1 MITTTGLTRIYGKGE
16 NAVTAVNNLDIRIDD
31 GELVAITG
39 KSGSGKTTLLNIL
52 GGLDKATGGSVCYDD
67 TDITKLADTALA
79 DFRLNKIGFVFQN
92 YNLFKGIAGS
102 QFVGMANFEFVFK
115 MRDFSIAL
123 QNTLLLNFLDLIV
136 GFPVPIILSIMLNEI
151 KSTGIKRVSQTLLY
165 LPHFLS
171 WVIIGGMVL
180 TIFAPTTGVVN
191 STLMKMNLISNNIPF
206 LTNGVYWRVTY
217 VLVGV
222 WQSMGWGTIL
232 YMAAITGINQE
243 LFEAAK
249 IDGANKMQQI
259 WHVTLPGIRSTIVVL
274 LILNVGQMM
283 NIGFDRPFVIGN
295 TMVQDYCDV
304 ISTFVYRAGIKNA
317 QFARATAI
325 GLFQS
330 VVGLVMITTANFVSR
345 RLGEEGIM

>member
-1 MITTTGLTRIYGKGE
+1 MYIKKFLKHYYVMLVPAFLWLIFFSIVPMFGIIMAFEDYNPGLGMLKSPFVGLE
-16 NAVTAVNNLDIRIDD
+16 NFRYMLQISDVRQAIANTVIIAVAKIIGNIIVPLTF
-31 GELVAITG
+31 AI
-39 KSGSGKTTLLNIL
+39 LLNEL
-52 GGLDKATGGSVCYDD
+52 CLK
-67 TDITKLADTALA
+67 K
-79 DFRLNKIGFVFQN
+79 
-92 YNLFKGIAGS
+92 
-102 QFVGMANFEFVFK
+102 
-115 MRDFSIAL
+115 
-123 QNTLLLNFLDLIV
+123 
-136 GFPVPIILSIMLNEI
+136 
-151 KSTGIKRVSQTLLY
+151 IKRPIQTIVY
-165 LPHFLS
+165 MPHFLS

-259 WHVTLPGIRSTIVVL
+259 WHVTIPGIRSTIVVL

>member
-1 MITTTGLTRIYGKGE
+1 M
-16 NAVTAVNNLDIRIDD
+16 VVNI
-31 GELVAITG
+31 AAKKAAG
-39 KSGSGKTTLLNIL
+39 KSRSKMQALLHDWRLYLMVLVPIVYYIVFCYKPMY
-52 GGLDKATGGSVCYDD
+52 GLVIA
-67 TDITKLADTALA
+67 
-79 DFRLNKIGFVFQN
+79 FQK
-92 YNLFKGIAGS
+92 YNLFKGVAGS
-102 QFVGMANFEFVFK
+102 KWVCWDNFEFVFS
-115 MRDFSIAL
+115 MRDFPIAL
-123 QNTLLLNFLDLIV
+123 GNTLILNFLDLLF
-136 GFPVPIILSIMLNEI
+136 GFPVPIVLAIMLNEMRMV
-151 KSTGIKRVSQTLLY
+151 RVKKIFQTVLY

-191 STLMKMNLISNNIPF
+191 STLMKMDLISNNILF